1 MNEPLLTVYSPLLL
15 VKPGKKPIYSDDRS
29 AAMSSRSPRTWRV
42 VGGGDKGGIVVRCGE
57 DVQSELQKERL
68 GFGAVVV
75 EVGATGGLRW

>member
-1 MNEPLLTVYSPLLL
+1 
-15 VKPGKKPIYSDDRS
+15 
-29 AAMSSRSPRTWRV
+29 MSSRSPRTWRV

-75 EVGATGGLRW
+75 EVGATGDLRWWAMGDPWCLMVFNGDGFIIKMFF

>member
-1 MNEPLLTVYSPLLL
+1 
-15 VKPGKKPIYSDDRS
+15 
-29 AAMSSRSPRTWRV
+29 V

-75 EVGATGGLRW
+75 EVGATGDLRW